1 MYDICSMLTKKQKNL
16 LIFINKKI
24 RSTGISPSY
33 EEMKNS
39 LNLKSKSGI
48 HRLISALEE
57 RGFIKRLAHKARAL
71 EVLKLPET
79 ASANDIYNSFSPSV
93 IKGGLDTENKN
104 KKISQIPVLG
114 KIAAGTP
121 IEAIQNEVSRV
132 VLPEE
137 ISKNGEHFGLKVS
150 EKLNASEYKTLLA
163 ILLLAVGVIMGIETF
178 VLDKGSSLFAI
189 ESVGKIDNKLAE
201 IVLALS
207 TNNPIVYGLISIIT
221 VVIIGITFSYVREL
235 IRYIKFDLD
244 KKKYNF
250 FK

>member
-16 LIFINKKI
+16 LLFINKKL

-33 EEMKNS
+33 EEMKKS

-48 HRLISALEE
+48 HRLISALVE

-79 ASANDIYNSFSPSV
+79 ASVNDIYNSFSPSV
-93 IKGGLDTENKN
+93 IKGGLDTKNNNKE
-104 KKISQIPVLG
+104 ISQIPVLG

-150 EKLNASEYKTLLA
+150 GDSMIEAGINDGDTVIVKKTNTANNGQIVVAL
-163 ILLLAVGVIMGIETF
+163 
-178 VLDKGSSLFAI
+178 
-189 ESVGKIDNKLAE
+189 IDNQEAMLKRIRKKGKVVALESANKRYE
-201 IVLALS
+201 TKIFGPDRVKVQGVLVSL
-207 TNNPIVYGLISIIT
+207 Y
-221 VVIIGITFSYVREL
+221 R
-235 IRYIKFDLD
+235 
-244 KKKYNF
+244 NF
-250 FK
+250 Q